1 LAAVAG
7 LSALECV
14 RETLRLAL
22 EELGRSLPEKARP
35 DFWPLLRERY
45 VENTLEYKSSP
56 DVLQNN
62 RQ

>member
-1 LAAVAG
+1 
-7 LSALECV
+7 LECV

-56 DVLQNN
+56 DVLQSN